1 MKTGRCGCIAG
12 KNETKQSRVLFRY
25 GAKHRPNLSLNLL
38 HVSVQCAFLLGA
50 LLRSNLQHQDNQ
62 KNLNWNLN
70 PVDLGRYS
78 VSKREIYDLDLYDCW
93 KVFDDVCQ
101 VSPLVVGLFSL

>member
-1 MKTGRCGCIAG
+1 M
-12 KNETKQSRVLFRY
+12 ESW
-25 GAKHRPNLSLNLL
+25 
-38 HVSVQCAFLLGA
+38 
-50 LLRSNLQHQDNQ
+50 

>member
-1 MKTGRCGCIAG
+1 MNLSG
-12 KNETKQSRVLFRY
+12 ELEDVLFFLCCNCR
-25 GAKHRPNLSLNLL
+25 ASL
-38 HVSVQCAFLLGA
+38 
-50 LLRSNLQHQDNQ
+50 
-62 KNLNWNLN
+62 KLN

-78 VSKREIYDLDLYDCW
+78 VSKREINDLDLYDCW